1 MSLLRSAATVSGLTL
16 LSRVTGLIRDMLI
29 ARYFGVTGATDAFYV
44 AFRIPNLLRRL
55 FAEGAFSQAFVP
67 MLSQVKEQEGRER
80 TDEFIGNVFTLLAI
94 AVLATSML
102 GVLCAPAVI
111 WLIAT
116 GFAEHPETFDLAVA
130 LTRFMFPYIVFMSL
144 VAFAAAVLNTWKHF
158 AVPAFTP
165 VLLNL
170 SFIAFILALS
180 ERLEQPVWA
189 LAFAV
194 IAGGVMQLSMQLW
207 QLHRMG
213 LLPRLRAPGK
223 ALSDKAV
230 RQVLRLMVPAL
241 VGVSVAPLSI
251 LINTNIAS
259 RLTRGAVTWLSYA
272 DRLMEFPTALL
283 GVALGTVLLPSLSG
297 AFARGN
303 LDRYNRLLDGG
314 LKIVVLLAV
323 PAAVGLG
330 LLAEGLSSV
339 LFQGR
344 NFLPE
349 DVAQTSIA
357 MRGYAVGLI
366 GLIGIKIVAPAFYAR
381 KDIKTP
387 VKVAIASVAVVQ
399 ACNIVTVP
407 LFAHAG
413 LALSVALGAC
423 FNAGTLLVILI
434 RRGWY
439 HVLPGWGKFLLRCAL
454 GAAAMA
460 AFLIWVQQGVDWA
473 AMQSQWALR
482 IGAVGAVIAGAAASY
497 FALMVL
503 LGWRGEEIRNARR
516 QE

>member
-29 ARYFGVTGATDAFYV
+29 ARYFGVSGATDAFYV

-67 MLSQVKEQEGRER
+67 MLSQVKEQEGAER
-80 TDEFIGNVFTLLAI
+80 TDEFIGNVFSLLAA

-102 GVLCAPAVI
+102 GVLFAPAVI
-111 WLIAT
+111 WVIAT
-116 GFAEHPETFDLAVA
+116 GFSEHPETFDLAVL

-170 SFIAFILALS
+170 SFIAFILLLAD
-180 ERLEQPVWA
+180 RLEQPVWA

-194 IAGGVMQLSMQLW
+194 IAGGVMQLGMQLW
-207 QLHRMG
+207 QLRRMG
-213 LLPRLRAPGK
+213 LLPRLRSPLR
-223 ALSDKAV
+223 ALEDGAV

-259 RLTRGAVTWLSYA
+259 RLARGAVTWLSYA

-344 NFLPE
+344 NFLAA
-349 DVAQTSIA
+349 DVEQTSIA

-366 GLIGIKIVAPAFYAR
+366 GLIGIKIIAPAFYAR

-399 ACNIVTVP
+399 ACNFVTVP

-439 HVLPGWGKFLLRCAL
+439 RGLPGWGLFALRCAA

-460 AFLIWVQQGVDWA
+460 AFLVWAQQGVDWA
-473 AMQSQWALR
+473 AMQSEWALR
-482 IGAVGAVIAGAAASY
+482 IALVGAVIAGAAASY
-497 FALMVL
+497 FAAMAL
-503 LGWRGEEIRNARR
+503 LGWRAEEVRSARR
-516 QE
+516 QD